1 MNFRTKSEDV
11 PKEHICSHC
20 TKYVYGGIRCERCD
34 YWYHKICE
42 GLSEDAGQTE
52 LKKIDYICTFCND
65 DILYERRHD
74 IPEEV
79 DIDQH
84 NMSNED
90 LSLTELKQP
99 ATVQG
104 KDADVSRPIEI
115 VKLGEPYTP
124 QQVKTLNDNKN
135 KKQKCV

>member
-1 MNFRTKSEDV
+1 MCKSASLNNNPEPNCSTIVVPTSNEIQDNVYNPKSEDV

-20 TKYVYGGIRCERCD
+20 TKYVHGGIRCKRCD
-34 YWYHKICE
+34 YWYHEICE

-74 IPEEV
+74 IPDEV

-84 NMSNED
+84 NISNED

-104 KDADVSRPIEI
+104 
-115 VKLGEPYTP
+115 
-124 QQVKTLNDNKN
+124 
-135 KKQKCV
+135 